1 MKKIITAAL
10 ALPLLLAGANIQARE
25 NDLDITGGIAKL
37 RETSDNLSSKK
48 TEADNAVKKIKEGY
62 EAKKAAAAE
71 QADEQKNLKQELKSS
86 WKEKKAQMKADFE
99 AQKAANKAEHEAKTA
114 KAKADLEAIKK
125 TWQ

>member
-1 MKKIITAAL
+1 MKKIITVAL

-71 QADEQKNLKQELKSS
+71 QTDEQKDLKQELKSS